1 MSSTR
6 KRVTRRDMQIDEA
19 GRRTAI
25 DGAIRRRIYL
35 FRHGSVDYIDDDGNI
50 VPDTDLVVLSA
61 LGRAQAKQMRDLF
74 ASVQIDKAL
83 CSGLPRTRET
93 GETILGSR
101 DIPLEVNAGFL
112 EIRQMDGEASGDY
125 DIVADV
131 AFSHWRAN
139 DKEARFLGGERYSD
153 FYSRIEQSIDNLLLD
168 DSWHNLALFAH
179 GATNAAFLG
188 WVTGLGR
195 SAFGVLDQA
204 MCCLNVIDIDFDESG
219 AILRKTVRAIN
230 VTADDPVKS
239 DRHGGDMESLAYWM
253 MQGSRE

>member
-1 MSSTR
+1 
-6 KRVTRRDMQIDEA
+6 MQIDEA

-139 DKEARFLGGERYSD
+139 DEEARFLGGERYSD
-153 FYSRIEQSIDNLLLD
+153 FYSRIEQTIGNLLSD

-188 WVTGLGR
+188 WATGLGC
-195 SAFGVLDQA
+195 SAFGILDQA

-219 AILRKTVRAIN
+219 QILRKTVRAMN
-230 VTADDPVKS
+230 VTADDPAKS
-239 DRHGGDMESLAYWM
+239 DRHGGDMESLAHWM
-253 MQGSRE
+253 MQGSRTRPT